1 GRSCGWLPPSTGPS
15 QRGDFRQAPGSLF
28 LAGRVGRLLAG
39 VPSGVLRVGTCPLPW
54 VSVQWGCRR
63 GGGGA
68 WGGRARTPA
77 SLSSRGISACGS
89 VPPDADDNSNQS
101 SIADA
106 SPIKQEN
113 SSNSSPAPEP
123 ASAAPGEGT
132 DAKADETQAD
142 GKELPGAEDA
152 SDEQNSQSS
161 VENSMNS
168 SEKVERQPSGDAGLV
183 AETSAISQ
191 VPRSRPQRGSQIS
204 REPAGV
210 SGVR

>member
-142 GKELPGAEDA
+142 GKELPGAEA
-152 SDEQNSQSS
+152 RRGKE
-161 VENSMNS
+161 
-168 SEKVERQPSGDAGLV
+168 AGETDPRTE
-183 AETSAISQ
+183 AETPPIPHQRDSACGAWAWSW
-191 VPRSRPQRGSQIS
+191 
-204 REPAGV
+204 AW
-210 SGVR
+210 